1 MPNDKKVVS
10 NRICPQCKRLL
21 EPTWVACPY
30 CGARSLTRNEMKLPP
45 ICPHC
50 KALLKEEWQTCPYCG
65 KNPAEPPAV
74 HYDSFYNKPSNAWY
88 LAPLLFGL
96 IGGLIAYV
104 GTKDED
110 KDMANNLLIFGLI
123 WSIFLFIIFW
133 AWFSSLY

>member
-1 MPNDKKVVS
+1 MSKEQGAIP
-10 NRICPQCKRLL
+10 NRICPQCKSLL
-21 EPTWVACPY
+21 DATWIACPY
-30 CGARSLTRNEMKLPP
+30 CEARATRKLPP

-65 KNPAEPPAV
+65 KNPAEAPPV
-74 HYDSFYNKPSNAWY
+74 HYSVYCKKPSNGWY
-88 LAPLLFGL
+88 LLPLLFGL

-123 WSIFLFIIFW
+123 WSIVLFLIIW
-133 AWFSSLY
+133 TWISSLYR